1 MNGTDQATVSL
12 LVIVGA
18 ALALPLLASRVRLP
32 AVVLEIVFGILIG
45 PVTHVVD
52 PAQYLDVLADLG
64 FLLLMFLSGFEIDLR
79 TFGRRLFGP
88 LVWGSAIFALTV
100 VGAFGASRL
109 LGHGVFLT
117 FILATT
123 SVGLVVPSLRATRRS
138 STGLGQVILL
148 SALLADLL
156 TLLGVTAYA
165 LVEEHGMARALLAI
179 PAFFVVVGGS
189 LLALRRLVWW
199 RPEWFERLFLRGH
212 PEEIGTRAT
221 LALMLVFVAVAIAFG
236 IEKIL
241 GAFLAGTGFA
251 IVFRNRGVLEEQLSG
266 FAYGF
271 LVPVFFINVGIG
283 FDIGALA
290 QPGAVA
296 GMLGLLGLAVAVK
309 VVPALL
315 LLFRRHPLREVLAA
329 GALLSA
335 RLSLIIAVAEVGAR
349 LGFIDQLLKASIIA
363 LAVVTATLAP
373 IVFRWLAPPLAVP
386 DSPRGPAFD

>member
-1 MNGTDQATVSL
+1 MKGTDQATVSL

-18 ALALPLLASRVRLP
+18 ALALPLLASRMRLP

-79 TFGRRLFGP
+79 TFGRRLVAP
-88 LVWGSAIFALTV
+88 LIWGSAIFALTV
-100 VGAFGASRL
+100 VGAFSASRL
-109 LGHGVFLT
+109 LGHGGFLT
-117 FILATT
+117 FVLATT

-156 TLLGVTAYA
+156 TILGVTAYA
-165 LVEEHGMARALLAI
+165 LVEEHGALRALLAI
-179 PAFFVVVGGS
+179 PAFLMVVGGS

-199 RPEWFERLFLRGH
+199 RPEWFERLFQPGH

-241 GAFLAGTGFA
+241 GVFLAGTGFA
-251 IVFRNRGVLEEQLSG
+251 VVFRNRGVLGEQLSG

-283 FDIGALA
+283 FDIGALS

-309 VVPALL
+309 AVPALL
-315 LLFRRHPLREVLAA
+315 LLFRRHSLREVLAA

-349 LGFIDQLLKASIIA
+349 LGFIDHLLKASIIA

-373 IVFRWLAPPLAVP
+373 IAFRWLAPPLAAP
-386 DSPRGPAFD
+386 DSPRGPGFD